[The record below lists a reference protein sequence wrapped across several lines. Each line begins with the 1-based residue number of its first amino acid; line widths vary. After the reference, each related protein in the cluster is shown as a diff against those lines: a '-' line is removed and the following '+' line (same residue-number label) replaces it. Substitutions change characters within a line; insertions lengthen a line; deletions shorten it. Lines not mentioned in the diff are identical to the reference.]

1 MSLSS
6 TLEECLYDIAPFNS
20 RNYKEFLSN
29 DKNVFEG
36 YFKQCTSNWVEDKLD
51 IYLVLKSYS
60 SSYYNAGLVDMN
72 LQKFADFCEEYLLP
86 IFKKSYDLCK
96 INDSEDPRHGLYEF
110 TNGCIYAI
118 KNDDAY
124 DRLVRQEEV
133 IKSYE
138 KKVAESESKF
148 QTAIENIKKQELSI
162 EKSIENNKKTI
173 SDQGQKSLEN
183 SITILGIFV
192 GVVMVFFGGFTILEN
207 TIGGMTTVTPYRLIF
222 IMLLFGMVLFD
233 VVVMLFYL
241 VGKLTNKSIACQ
253 WCNYKKS
260 TAKNSSATKN
270 SDIAKNG
277 STTETTD
284 TIQCSSCIKRNI
296 FKKEIWNKGL
306 CRFVRK
312 YPYIYW
318 TNASAVTMLVFDFL
332 MYAFQ
337 LREPPAVG
345 VTCSQVS
352 KSAFG
357 ALLIFVIFYLITI
370 VRDEK
375 SSFLLFSYIKKRLK
389 PKKDEEVLPVCV
401 PAPVKENSNCNSNN
415 EASSVYIPA
424 SMEENSKCNSDEEV
438 SPVYVPVLTEE
449 NLKRDSDE
457 KVSSECIPVPIEENS
472 KRNLDEKTYEELNSE
487 KEFAIRR

>member
-1 MSLSS
+1 MLI
-6 TLEECLYDIAPFNS
+6 LA
-20 RNYKEFLSN
+20 
-29 DKNVFEG
+29 
-36 YFKQCTSNWVEDKLD
+36 
-51 IYLVLKSYS
+51 
-60 SSYYNAGLVDMN
+60 
-72 LQKFADFCEEYLLP
+72 
-86 IFKKSYDLCK
+86 KSYDLCEK
-96 INDSEDPRHGLYEF
+96 NDDRQDLFEF
-110 TNGCIYAI
+110 TKECIYAI

-148 QTAIENIKKQELSI
+148 QTAIENIKTQELSI
-162 EKSIENNKKTI
+162 EESIENNKKTI

-253 WCNYKKS
+253 WCYYKKS
-260 TAKNSSATKN
+260 TAKNSNTAEN
-270 SDIAKNG
+270 SDTAKNV
-277 STTETTD
+277 STAETID
-284 TIQCSSCIKRNI
+284 RIQCSSCIKRNV
-296 FKKEIWNKGL
+296 FRKGIWNKGL

-337 LREPPAVG
+337 PRESPAVG
-345 VTCSQVS
+345 VTCPQILFSTL
-352 KSAFG
+352 G
-357 ALLIFVIFYLITI
+357 ALLIFVIFYLITV

-375 SSFLLFSYIKKRLK
+375 SPSSLLLCIKKHLK
-389 PKKDEEVLPVCV
+389 PKKDEEVFPVFV
-401 PAPVKENSNCNSNN
+401 PAPVEENSNCNSNE

-424 SMEENSKCNSDEEV
+424 SMEDNSKCNSDEEV
-438 SPVYVPVLTEE
+438 SPVYVPVPTEE

-472 KRNLDEKTYEELNSE
+472 KRNLDEKTFEELNSE